1 MSEPEPPPAVPP
13 PPPPPMIINPPTKP
27 QRTFD
32 EESKPKM
39 NQTALDRAT
48 LLQSIQQGKKLRK
61 IQTNDRSSPIINNK
75 PSSDQDNHNS
85 AASLSGKG
93 TEKLPKLTTGGL
105 FANGFPKLKSPSLK
119 AKSDIN
125 ALTSKDTLERKQR
138 SKSVQSSRPLDPPP
152 PPPGSPL
159 PPIPVK
165 APPPAAA
172 APTAP
177 TATPPPQPPP
187 APSSLATLPTEKI
200 NLQKSGSSAGKSANK
215 VETKKTSPQRRTSWM
230 GGSSDVNRINDN
242 FFDSNTQIEPVKP
255 KSSSATIDILQSVK
269 SGGSLKPTTYR
280 GMKLD
285 ENGQMTKRVFNSFG
299 PSSSHTVSKCNSDI
313 EKVPQSSVKSN
324 LTSKMD
330 KPKQPAENISK
341 GEPVTNLG
349 SKGAS
354 DVDAIAQTKEK
365 LDSSGN
371 SVGKGQKKYSA
382 SDADDVIARANK
394 KLSTFDFD
402 K

>member
-1 MSEPEPPPAVPP
+1 M
-13 PPPPPMIINPPTKP
+13 
-27 QRTFD
+27 
-32 EESKPKM
+32 
-39 NQTALDRAT
+39 
-48 LLQSIQQGKKLRK
+48 G
-61 IQTNDRSSPIINNK
+61 
-75 PSSDQDNHNS
+75 DNHNS
-85 AASLSGKG
+85 ASSLSGKG
-93 TEKLPKLTTGGL
+93 TEKLPKLPTGGL
-105 FANGFPKLKSPSLK
+105 FANGFPKLKSSSLK
-119 AKSDIN
+119 VNSDIN
-125 ALTSKDTLERKQR
+125 APTAKDTLERKQR
-138 SKSVQSSRPLDPPP
+138 PKSVKLPRPLDPPP
-152 PPPGSPL
+152 PPPPPPGPPL
-159 PPIPVK
+159 PPIPVE
-165 APPPAAA
+165 APPPATA

-177 TATPPPQPPP
+177 KAPKATPPPPPPP
-187 APSSLATLPTEKI
+187 APSSLATLTTEKI
-200 NLQKSGSSAGKSANK
+200 NPQKSGSSAGKSANK
-215 VETKKTSPQRRTSWM
+215 VDTKKTSPQRRTSWM
-230 GGSSDVNRINDN
+230 GGSSDVKRINDN
-242 FFDSNTQIEPVKP
+242 FFDSNTQIESVKP
-255 KSSSATIDILQSVK
+255 KSSSATIDILQSVTA
-269 SGGSLKPTTYR
+269 GGSLKPTTYR